1 MPSTCSAF
9 LSLLFCERLGMPLNA
24 VTSHTI
30 SIQDHRIYYLERKGQ
45 TSNSP
50 LLILF
55 HGFPENAHTW
65 EALINVLP
73 ADYHIIAPDLPGYH
87 QSDPLTDSSDYQVP
101 SLVARMKEFV
111 ETVSQGRKAILVG
124 HDWGG
129 AIAWPLAAFQPD
141 LFHKLVILNAAH
153 PSTFTQALKTSSAQ
167 RKKSEYIK
175 ALVADDAE
183 VVLQQTDF
191 ALLKGMLGSAMFD
204 GAMPKNKDHKARPDS
219 YGQRLL
225 RSWRNT
231 PTLSAMLNYYRE
243 MPQMAPDEHAPETE
257 LSRLRVPV
265 LRVTLPTLV
274 LWGRLDDAF
283 DEGILN
289 GLTAYVPDL
298 RIVYHD
304 TATHWVH
311 REQASWAAKEIT
323 DFVT

>member
-1 MPSTCSAF
+1 
-9 LSLLFCERLGMPLNA
+9 
-24 VTSHTI
+24 
-30 SIQDHRIYYLERKGQ
+30 
-45 TSNSP
+45 
-50 LLILF
+50 
-55 HGFPENAHTW
+55 
-65 EALINVLP
+65 
-73 ADYHIIAPDLPGYH
+73 
-87 QSDPLTDSSDYQVP
+87 
-101 SLVARMKEFV
+101 
-111 ETVSQGRKAILVG
+111 
-124 HDWGG
+124 
-129 AIAWPLAAFQPD
+129 
-141 LFHKLVILNAAH
+141 
-153 PSTFTQALKTSSAQ
+153 
-167 RKKSEYIK
+167 
-175 ALVADDAE
+175 
-183 VVLQQTDF
+183 
-191 ALLKGMLGSAMFD
+191 MLGSAMFD